1 MNSSINN
8 KVREKLSLKIGLLII
23 ATVILV
29 LLSSGAFYI
38 SKFSSDTNKRFYKQL
53 AAPALLMSSG
63 KLKYDAAMDLKTISS
78 LVGDSVIYSL
88 VIGVNQKIYYSN
100 DSTILDKKVDEVKFL
115 SPYDVFKAP
124 IKEPYYAEANNGN
137 EVICISPLYF
147 EDGKYLGYLFI
158 ATDTAAMNKSKNS
171 LILIFLFGSLITVA
185 ILSILIMILFHRYIT
200 IRIKTILHSLTIIKN
215 GDLSK
220 KIELN
225 TQDEL
230 GQIAQ
235 SVNELTLQFK
245 TIIQEIIGEIERL
258 RSSSVEL
265 NSSAQSMSEDA
276 NNLASIAEQVASSM
290 EEMVSNIH
298 LNSSNAMTTENISK
312 QAAKEMDVVGAY
324 SQESLK
330 FIKEIAQKI
339 SIINDIA
346 FQTNLLALNAAVE
359 AARAGE
365 AGKGFSVVAAEVKKL
380 AERSRAAADEIHKL
394 SSVCVAQTEKS
405 VSSVKMLEPEIM
417 KTVQLVQEI
426 SSATN
431 EQNSGA
437 DQVNNAL
444 QQLNVITQKNS
455 SNSENIEDQ
464 ASALSQQANK
474 LNEIVSYFQIEEK

>member
-1 MNSSINN
+1 
-8 KVREKLSLKIGLLII
+8 
-23 ATVILV
+23 
-29 LLSSGAFYI
+29 
-38 SKFSSDTNKRFYKQL
+38 
-53 AAPALLMSSG
+53 
-63 KLKYDAAMDLKTISS
+63 
-78 LVGDSVIYSL
+78 
-88 VIGVNQKIYYSN
+88 KIYYSN